1 MELPATKENRVL
13 ANAVNARIKSEARIL
28 NAKAAFLRLAGISLV
43 CAMTGLGIGAALYGW
58 TYLRAPVIQAE
69 QVAGAVAQALSGL
82 TLKTEGTVKLDP
94 DSMLAL
100 SQPKPALETPRP
112 TEAQLGAGAA
122 PASRAA
128 VNTAFTVFKNVP
140 MGSGQVVTG
149 WNFTSGEQKSPQ
161 HQYCYY
167 SEQIDGT
174 SKVTVDLGENGR
186 PLPATKARA
195 NMDPILAFSNCVW
208 FKGGA
213 I

>member
-28 NAKAAFLRLAGISLV
+28 NAKAAFWRLAGLSLV
-43 CAMTGLGIGAALYGW
+43 CAMSGAGLGAVLYGW
-58 TYLRAPVIQAE
+58 TYYRGPAVQAE
-69 QVAGAVAQALSGL
+69 QVANAVAQALSGL
-82 TLKTEGTVKLDP
+82 VLKSEGTVKLDP
-94 DSMLAL
+94 DAVLAL
-100 SQPKPALETPRP
+100 GSAKPAEMPRP
-112 TEAQLGAGAA
+112 TEAQLGVGTA

-140 MGSGQVVTG
+140 MGNGQVVTG
-149 WNFTSGEQKSPQ
+149 WNFSSGEQKSPQ

-186 PLPATKARA
+186 PVAATKARA
-195 NMDPILAFSNCVW
+195 SMDPVMAFANCVW
-208 FKGGA
+208 FKNGA